1 MTKKKH
7 QKKSLTGLNAILI
20 FACALI
26 LGFLLFVVTYQ
37 KKTATKSRTT
47 TTTTVTSITKSSHQ
61 KKEKT
66 NSKWTK
72 QDQLKS
78 LF

>member
-66 NSKWTK
+66 KTVMI
-72 QDQLKS
+72 
-78 LF
+78 

>member
-47 TTTTVTSITKSSHQ
+47 TTTVTSITKSSHQ
-61 KKEKT
+61 KKRK
-66 NSKWTK
+66 NK
-72 QDQLKS
+72 QQMGQTRS
-78 LF
+78 AS